1 MDRLAEI
8 ITAKANELFDETI
21 RLRRHFH
28 MYPELS
34 FREYDTSDYICSYLD
49 KLDIDYTAKLAGT
62 GIIAWINGE
71 KKAGGK
77 TIALRAELDALP
89 VKEATGLPWASRNEG
104 LMHACGHDSHMAMLM
119 SAIKISSDLRKEF
132 AGKMVFIFQPGE
144 EQAPGGAKKLM
155 ETGAFR
161 DINPDLIIAQHV
173 LPDLPSGM
181 TGFRGGKYM
190 ASADE
195 LHITI
200 KGRGGHAALPEKSS
214 DQVLIGSELVIK
226 LKEAAN
232 EYKTDEPMVLGIGS
246 FIARGATNI
255 IPDKVNI
262 KGTVRTFDEKA
273 RKDILG
279 IIAEICEKMEKK
291 YRVKVELDIPE
302 GYPVLVNDEKHVKM
316 AVPMAKEING
326 EDMVTGLE
334 RRMGSEDFAHYSLE
348 YPVVFFRTGI
358 GAESKGLNGLHTPGF
373 TMDEKAL
380 LTGLKTISYLG
391 IRFTG
396 I

>member
-49 KLDIDYTAKLAGT
+49 KHGIDYTAKLAGT

-89 VKEATGLPWASRNEG
+89 VKEASGLPWASRNEG

-155 ETGAFR
+155 ETGTFR
-161 DINPDLIIAQHV
+161 DIRPDLIIAQHV

-195 LHITI
+195 LHISI

-232 EYKTDEPMVLGIGS
+232 EYKTDEPLVLGIGS
-246 FIARGATNI
+246 FTARGATNI

-279 IIAEICEKMEKK
+279 IITDICREIEKK
-291 YRVKVELDIPE
+291 YRVKVELDIPK
-302 GYPVLVNDEKHVKM
+302 GYPVLVNDEKHVRM
-316 AVPMAKEING
+316 AVDMAKEING

-358 GAESKGLNGLHTPGF
+358 GGGTRGLSGLHTPGF